1 MDDVAAKDAEE
12 TPVEDR
18 IWLEVEESAKRFVS
32 VETAGIDDDTSGVAT
47 EELELSILAVLLW
60 IGTDEVVDAC
70 IGGATEELKDPAIRE
85 LLDSG
90 VNSEEDADDESGG
103 DGNTSIVEELG
114 RPTFNVEEALF

>member
-1 MDDVAAKDAEE
+1 M
-12 TPVEDR
+12 
-18 IWLEVEESAKRFVS
+18 
-32 VETAGIDDDTSGVAT
+32 
-47 EELELSILAVLLW
+47 LLW
-60 IGTDEVVDAC
+60 IGTDGVVDAC

-90 VNSEEDADDESGG
+90 TNSKENVDDESGR